1 MAYIELLLPGGHQHP
16 GICNTIIVIKKVYF
30 LLFMIY
36 PTFVV
41 NIDIHSC
48 GYPHRELSCYG
59 DFLSPMQQ
67 PHSYYNAMECGIVYL
82 FLPINARENRQKT
95 MEKRH
100 LEKDFA

>member
-1 MAYIELLLPGGHQHP
+1 MLYSPFHSL
-16 GICNTIIVIKKVYF
+16 V
-30 LLFMIY
+30 MR
-36 PTFVV
+36 FVV
-41 NIDIHSC
+41 TLIES
-48 GYPHRELSCYG
+48 YLVYG